1 MAHIIH
7 IVAHDKD
14 GVIGIKD
21 QLPFTLPE
29 DLAAFKMLTDGSLI
43 CMGYN
48 TYASIVKNH
57 MAGKTDFLP
66 GRKVAI
72 ACSDNTKAKARNLAN
87 TYDNV
92 TFFSEESLRRLI
104 SSNNEPVIIVG
115 GAHLYRRYHPTLII
129 ATEVDCSVPAGT
141 KDEDLVKYPF
151 KDVQRQSKKLV
162 LEECTS
168 STGLNYKRVL
178 HLVQ

>member
-1 MAHIIH
+1 MAHVIH
-7 IVAHDKD
+7 IVAYDKD

-29 DLAAFKMLTDGSLI
+29 DLAAFKMLTNDSLI

-57 MAGKTDFLP
+57 MSGKTDFLP
-66 GRKVAI
+66 GRKVAV

-87 TYDNV
+87 TYDNI

-104 SSNNEPVIIVG
+104 SSNNEPVIVVG
-115 GAHLYRRYHPTLII
+115 GARLYSRLSPTLII
-129 ATEVDCSVPAGT
+129 ATEVDSSVPVGT
-141 KDEDLVKYPF
+141 KPEDLVKYPF
-151 KDVQRQSKKLV
+151 WKTDRNSKRLV
-162 LEECTS
+162 LEKATS
-168 STGLNYKRVL
+168 STGLKYERVL